1 MSDASKKVYKAFTG
15 AIEIRDD
22 SGHTAKLSGGV
33 GTIPDFITA
42 YERVLSENA
51 ERILREML
59 KGKSLPDDI
68 HYRLGYAKGA
78 KDSIEWLLLNG
89 WKGPIS
95 W

>member
-1 MSDASKKVYKAFTG
+1 MSNASEKVYKALNA

-22 SGHTAKLSGGV
+22 SGNTAILSGGV
-33 GTIPDFITA
+33 GTIPDFITE
-42 YERVLSENA
+42 YERELSEDA

-59 KGKSLPDDI
+59 KDKSLPDDI

-78 KDSIEWLLLNG
+78 KESIEWLLLNG
-89 WKGPIS
+89 WNGPIS

>member
-1 MSDASKKVYKAFTG
+1 MSNASKKVYKALTG

-33 GTIPDFITA
+33 GTIPDFITE
-42 YERVLSENA
+42 YERALSEDA

-59 KGKSLPDDI
+59 KDKSLPDDI

-78 KDSIEWLLLNG
+78 KESIEWLLLNG
-89 WKGPIS
+89 WNGPIS